1 MINKNYYVIGFKIEQ
16 INAAL
21 SRFNSIENNN
31 SILDSQFSELKD
43 EFPQLPQFPQ
53 YRNNRTSNYE
63 GSKYG
68 SDNMTL
74 RTDTS
79 FLSKLQDENSM
90 LHKTEKTLIEKNAK
104 LVYQIKEL
112 EFQHKRDLEKQK
124 ERGDSYKNECSLKN
138 KIILEKEK
146 KLQELELEKRQI
158 SKILSEI
165 VPRKTLDDINQPIY
179 IAPIPSKRTWDDFWD
194 EFFLLK

>member
-1 MINKNYYVIGFKIEQ
+1 
-16 INAAL
+16 
-21 SRFNSIENNN
+21 
-31 SILDSQFSELKD
+31 
-43 EFPQLPQFPQ
+43 
-53 YRNNRTSNYE
+53 
-63 GSKYG
+63 
-68 SDNMTL
+68 
-74 RTDTS
+74 
-79 FLSKLQDENSM
+79 M